1 MFSRNSIRE
10 RVPVVLECNGLGRT
24 KQAHKDECDIN
35 KIVSRFEKTG
45 VLSHVA
51 AEEAAYGDFSPI
63 DYRDALDMVIMAE
76 KAFADLPAR
85 VRARF
90 NNDPGS
96 FLEAAEDP
104 AMRDEF
110 ERLGLLN
117 PRLGLLN
124 PKAPEGVKTGE
135 AGVDAVGGL
144 ASPQGAQ

>member
-1 MFSRNSIRE
+1 MFSRNHIRE

-51 AEEAAYGDFSPI
+51 AEQAAYGDFSPI
-63 DYRDALDMVIMAE
+63 DYRDALDMVIKAE

-96 FLEAAEDP
+96 FLEAAENPD
-104 AMRDEF
+104 MRDEF
-110 ERLGLLN
+110 E
-117 PRLGLLN
+117 RLGLLN
-124 PKAPEGVKTGE
+124 PKAPEGVKTGA
-135 AGVDAVGGL
+135 AGVDAAGGL
-144 ASPQGAQ
+144 ASPEGAQ